1 MLLLAAIGLLHHTNC
16 SAQTNLLLNGG
27 FEEVNTCTEY
37 KAECGVEGWF
47 YLKDVKAQMLNN
59 ETNSQLLGSNSFG
72 ISFNWL
78 AYTGFT
84 PVIGAILPCGLQ
96 KNSRYTF
103 KGIIS
108 ALLNPKLLLKP
119 GISVGEKFYVPNRP
133 FAKAMHPDSIIL
145 MTAIPKTNFYEFEYS
160 FIADGTERYLT
171 FGTYIEE
178 DTVGGKKKLTGTQT
192 VSLVLDNFQLIPAD
206 QKETTCADF
215 DRNKEKIYHYNFRH
229 KEMDYSLYGKGE
241 LAILFNITDSN
252 FFTQLKEPP
261 LPVLTDTL
269 KLGEVFFDFNKAELK
284 PGALK
289 ILETFFL
296 TNKDT
301 LSVDSIYV
309 EGHTD
314 SIGTDNRNMTL
325 SLQRCESI
333 RQWLLLN
340 SILSAPDIQ
349 VHPFGRSRP
358 VATNGTPQGRA
369 LNRRVELV
377 IFRRHEK

>member
-16 SAQTNLLLNGG
+16 HAQTNLLLNGG

-192 VSLVLDNFQLIPAD
+192 VSLVLDNFQLVPAD
-206 QKETTCADF
+206 EKETTCADF
-215 DRNKEKIYHYNFRH
+215 DLNKEKIYHYNSRH

-241 LAILFNITDSN
+241 LAILLNKTDSN
-252 FFTQLKEPP
+252 FITQLKEPP
-261 LPVLTDTL
+261 PPVLTDTL

-289 ILETFFL
+289 MLETFFL
-296 TNKDT
+296 TSKDT

-358 VATNGTPQGRA
+358 VA
-369 LNRRVELV
+369 
-377 IFRRHEK
+377 